1 MMIRLLLSSVF
12 ILLQLSYA
20 FSQGNFSIQ
29 RVEPLHW
36 WVGMKSSDLQLIIYG
51 KNIGKSKV
59 KIQKKG
65 LTLIK
70 TNPVENANYLFL
82 DLVVESGAT
91 AGLYPIE
98 FYENNKLVGRYDYE
112 LKNRDASIVKAQG
125 IQAEDLIYLIMPD
138 RFANGNKENDQV
150 KGLREMQVNRDSM
163 YARHGGDIDGVIQH
177 LDYLADLGVTSVWLT
192 PVLTN
197 DMPQASYHGYANTE
211 NYQIDPR
218 LGTNETYRKL
228 GEELHK
234 RKMKLVHDVVP
245 NHVGLYHWTVI
256 DKPFKEWLHEWPSF
270 TQTTYKDQT
279 IFDPYAAVAD
289 RDRMEKGWFVETMPD
304 MNQENEYVQNYILQS
319 HIWWIEYAGID
330 GFRIDTYPYNDLAFM
345 AKWTTA
351 IQKEY
356 PQFSFFGE
364 TWVQSV
370 PNQAYFLGGQRVGQ
384 SIDTKLDGV
393 TDFQM
398 NYAIGEALNNEK
410 DGANRLYATLG
421 SDYQYPNPL
430 ANVIFLDNHD
440 KDRFFSVV
448 GEDIEKYKSAFSWLL
463 TSRGIPQM
471 YYGAEVLMKNFNKP
485 DGLLREDFK
494 GGFVGDT
501 VNKFNA
507 SGRSDAENE
516 LFDHIKKLA
525 NYRKNN
531 AVLQYGA
538 TQHYVPEHNVYAY
551 FRSNETQVV
560 SIFMNCNDKEVKLP
574 LVRFRESLRG
584 ATRMNNILKGVEQD
598 IPLEITLKP
607 HQTVVFE
614 LKK

>member
-1 MMIRLLLSSVF
+1 MIRLLLSSVF

-20 FSQGNFSIQ
+20 FCQDNFSIQ
-29 RVEPLHW
+29 RVEPMNW
-36 WVGMKSSDLQLIIYG
+36 WVGMKTSNVQLIIYG
-51 KNIGKSKV
+51 KNLGKSTV
-59 KIQKKG
+59 KIQKEG
-65 LTLIK
+65 LTLLK
-70 TNPVENANYLFL
+70 THTVENSNYLFL
-82 DLVVESGAT
+82 DVAIEADAT
-91 AGLYPIE
+91 AGFYPIE
-98 FYENNKLVGRYDYE
+98 FYVNNKLVGRYNYE
-112 LKNRDASIVKAQG
+112 LKNRDASAVKAQG
-125 IQAEDLIYLIMPD
+125 VHAEDLIYLIMPD
-138 RFANGNKENDQV
+138 RFANGNKKNDQV
-150 KGLREMQVNRDSM
+150 KGLREMNVDRDSM
-163 YARHGGDIDGVIQH
+163 YARHGGDLEGIIQH
-177 LDYLADLGVTSVWLT
+177 LDYLNDLGVTSVWLT

-211 NYQIDPR
+211 NYQVDPR
-218 LGTNETYRKL
+218 FGTNETYRKL

-256 DKPFKEWLHEWPSF
+256 DKPFKDWLHEWPSF
-270 TQTTYKDQT
+270 TQTTYRDQT
-279 IFDPYAAVAD
+279 IFDPYAATVD
-289 RDRMEKGWFVETMPD
+289 REKMEKGWFVETMPD
-304 MNQENEYVQNYILQS
+304 MNQQNEYVQKYILQS

-351 IQKEY
+351 IKNEY
-356 PQFSFFGE
+356 PNFSFFGE

-393 TDFQM
+393 TDFQL
-398 NYAIGEALNNEK
+398 NYAIGDALNNEQ
-410 DGANRLYATLG
+410 ANRLYATLG

-448 GEDIEKYKSAFSWLL
+448 EENLEKYKSAFSWLL

-494 GGFVGDT
+494 GGFEGDT
-501 VNKFNA
+501 VNKF
-507 SGRSDAENE
+507 STVGRSDSENE
-516 LFDHIKKLA
+516 LFNHVKKLA

-531 AVLQYGA
+531 TVLQYGT
-538 TQHYVPEHNVYAY
+538 TQHYVPENNVYVY

-560 SIFMNCNDKEVKLP
+560 SVFMNCNAKEITLSLP
-574 LVRFRESLRG
+574 RYQESLKG
-584 ATRMNNILKGVEQD
+584 AKRMKNILTDVEQD

-607 HQTVVFE
+607 HQTLVFE

>member
-36 WVGMKSSDLQLIIYG
+36 WVGIKSSDLQLIIYG

-70 TNPVENANYLFL
+70 TNLVENANYLFL

-304 MNQENEYVQNYILQS
+304 MNQENEYVQKYILQS

-351 IQKEY
+351 IKKEY
-356 PQFSFFGE
+356 P
-364 TWVQSV
+364 
-370 PNQAYFLGGQRVGQ
+370 
-384 SIDTKLDGV
+384 
-393 TDFQM
+393 
-398 NYAIGEALNNEK
+398 
-410 DGANRLYATLG
+410 
-421 SDYQYPNPL
+421 
-430 ANVIFLDNHD
+430 
-440 KDRFFSVV
+440 
-448 GEDIEKYKSAFSWLL
+448 
-463 TSRGIPQM
+463 
-471 YYGAEVLMKNFNKP
+471 
-485 DGLLREDFK
+485 
-494 GGFVGDT
+494 
-501 VNKFNA
+501 
-507 SGRSDAENE
+507 
-516 LFDHIKKLA
+516 
-525 NYRKNN
+525 
-531 AVLQYGA
+531 
-538 TQHYVPEHNVYAY
+538 
-551 FRSNETQVV
+551 
-560 SIFMNCNDKEVKLP
+560 
-574 LVRFRESLRG
+574 
-584 ATRMNNILKGVEQD
+584 
-598 IPLEITLKP
+598 
-607 HQTVVFE
+607 
-614 LKK
+614 